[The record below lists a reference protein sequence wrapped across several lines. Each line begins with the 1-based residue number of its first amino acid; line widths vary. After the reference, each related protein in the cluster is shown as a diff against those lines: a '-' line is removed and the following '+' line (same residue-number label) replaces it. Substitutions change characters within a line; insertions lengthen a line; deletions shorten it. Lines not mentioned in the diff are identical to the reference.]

1 MRLACS
7 GMVTRATEIPTTAR
21 RVSVASYCRTDD
33 DEAKYN
39 LGHKGCKASFYRHFA
54 PLRTTETLLSITSL
68 HFTIFQHR
76 KGNRNANTFSA
87 SIMADGCNFMLL
99 HCFHQNLSM
108 VVGPVQLQ
116 YQNGVFLPVHSRY
129 GDRHAGYLSC
139 VLSQNMVC
147 YFTTQLKVARAALKS
162 MMSKT
167 S

>member
-87 SIMADGCNFMLL
+87 SIMAVISCFCTVSIKICPWLL
-99 HCFHQNLSM
+99 VQFSYNTKMESFSQFTADM
-108 VVGPVQLQ
+108 VIVTQATCL
-116 YQNGVFLPVHSRY
+116 
-129 GDRHAGYLSC
+129 ASC
-139 VLSQNMVC
+139 
-147 YFTTQLKVARAALKS
+147 LKIWYVIS
-162 MMSKT
+162 PPN
-167 S
+167 